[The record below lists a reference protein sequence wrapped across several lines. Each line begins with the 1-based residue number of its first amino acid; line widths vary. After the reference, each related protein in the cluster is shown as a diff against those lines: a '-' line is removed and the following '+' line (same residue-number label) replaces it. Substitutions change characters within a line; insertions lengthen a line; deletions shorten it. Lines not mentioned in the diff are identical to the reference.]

1 VKIVAK
7 TLFGLE
13 NLLASELKALG
24 AKKVEVLNRAVSFEG
39 NQKVLY
45 SVNIHSRLAARF
57 IVPFANFLAR
67 NEDDLYKKTQKID
80 WSKYLSNDKTFAIGS
95 TTHGELFTH
104 SQFAAQKVKDA
115 IVDQFRD
122 KTGERPSVDI
132 KNPDVLINLHIT
144 DHQVNIASDSSGD
157 SLNKRGYRT
166 ESNDA
171 PISEILAAA
180 MVILSAWDGTTP
192 LLDAMTGSGTI
203 AIEAALIN
211 QNIAPGINR
220 KFGFQNWDDYD
231 SALFEK
237 LIDEAKQNIKPSS
250 CIIHARDIN
259 MGSLAIARRNAERA
273 NVMDYIIFDCVDFM
287 KSEPIA
293 ESGIILMNP
302 PYGERLEER
311 LDMDKFYH
319 EIGFRL
325 KHNYSNHAVWV
336 ISSNL
341 PAMKRLGLKPD
352 ERIKLFNGQ
361 LECRFNKYSL
371 FKGKRID
378 QLIQHET

>member
-1 VKIVAK
+1 MKIVAK

-13 NLLASELKALG
+13 NLLAAELKDLG
-24 AKKVEVLNRAVSFEG
+24 AKKIEVLNRAVAFEG
-39 NQKVLY
+39 DQRALY
-45 SVNIHSRLAARF
+45 AANIHSRLAARF
-57 IVPFANFLAR
+57 IVPFSSFLAR
-67 NEDDLYKKTQKID
+67 DEKDLYKKIQQID
-80 WSKYLSNDKTFAIGS
+80 WSKYLSNEKTFAIGS
-95 TTHGELFTH
+95 TTHSEIFTH

-132 KNPDVLINLHIT
+132 KKPDVLINLHIA
-144 DHQVNIASDSSGD
+144 DRQVSIALDSSGD
-157 SLNKRGYRT
+157 TLNKRGYRT

-180 MVILSAWDGTTP
+180 MVILSGWDRSTT

-203 AIEAALIN
+203 AIEAALID
-211 QNIAPGINR
+211 QNIAPGIKR
-220 KFGFQNWDDYD
+220 KFGFQKWDDFNKE
-231 SALFEK
+231 LFEE
-237 LIDEAKQNIKPSS
+237 LIEEAKQKITPSS
-250 CIIHARDIN
+250 CVIHARDIN
-259 MGSLAIARRNAERA
+259 MGSLGIARRNAERA
-273 NVMDYIIFDCVDFM
+273 GVMDDIVFDCVDFM

-293 ESGIILMNP
+293 ESALILMNP

-319 EIGFRL
+319 DIGFRL
-325 KHNYSNHAVWV
+325 KHNYPNHTVGV

-341 PAMKRLGLKPD
+341 DAMKMLGLKPD
-352 ERIKLFNGQ
+352 ERFKLFNGQ

-378 QLIQHET
+378 QLKQSAS